1 MPNRWP
7 FHRTVIACVLALSV
21 PTLGLPQAKAD
32 TIEVDGKA
40 VTIERFGDAARKAP
54 AVVLVH
60 GSDGAGER
68 YRVAS
73 RKLAVAGF
81 NVFMVHYLDMTGGRR
96 GRSGAM
102 TPNIPVW
109 TKAVRRAIDYA
120 ARESAAAG
128 KQMGVI
134 GVSFGGVLAVLSAQ
148 QEPRVGAVV
157 SYFGYV
163 PRGTVTKRLP
173 PTLILHGATDRIVPV
188 AGALAFQQIVQ
199 AQGVANEIRV
209 FPEAGHG
216 FGPKEEVQATQEV
229 TRFLR
234 RHLGSAQGK

>member
-1 MPNRWP
+1 MPNRRP
-7 FHRTVIACVLALSV
+7 FHRTVIACVLALSAFAA
-21 PTLGLPQAKAD
+21 GLAQTKAD

-40 VTIERFGDAARKAP
+40 VTVERFGDAARTAP

-68 YRVAS
+68 YRAAS
-73 RKLAVAGF
+73 RKLAAAGF

-96 GRSGAM
+96 ARLGAL
-102 TPNIPVW
+102 TLNIPVW
-109 TKAVRRAIDYA
+109 NRAVRGAIDQA
-120 ARESAAAG
+120 AGESGAAG
-128 KQMGVI
+128 KQVGVI

-148 QEPRVGAVV
+148 QDPRVGAVV

-173 PTLILHGATDRIVPV
+173 PTLILHGARDRIVPV
-188 AGALAFQQIVQ
+188 GNVRAFQQIVQ

-216 FGPKEEVQATQEV
+216 FGPREEAQAMQEV

-234 RHLGSAQGK
+234 RYLEPAQGK